1 MTVDEALDALLGEA
15 RTGDLRADLI
25 TAAQESMRRREIN
38 SQHGGAVLAALHD
51 SEGLSWREIEDATD
65 IPRTTAQRWAE
76 PPPRASSD

>member
-25 TAAQESMRRREIN
+25 AAAQESMRRREIN

-76 PPPRASSD
+76 PPPRATGP